1 MRGVVLAGGSG
12 SRLLPLTRTV
22 NKHLL
27 PVGGQAMIDHPVAS
41 LVAAGIDDI
50 LVVTGVE
57 HFGALVQHL
66 GSGARYGCDFTYK
79 VQDEPLGIAHALGLA
94 RDFARG
100 GPVCVVL
107 GDNLF
112 SAELGPL
119 VGAWDGRGAR
129 VHLARVPRPERF
141 GVPRFEGDEIVEIVE
156 KPETAPSPFAVT
168 GLYLYDASV
177 YDIVDGLQPS
187 GRGEYEITDVNNHYL
202 GRGALS
208 WAELPGWWTD
218 AGTHASY
225 ARAQEL
231 VR

>member
-27 PVGGQAMIDHPVAS
+27 PVGRRAMIDHPVGS
-41 LVAAGIDDI
+41 LVGAGVHEI

-66 GSGARYGCDFTYK
+66 GSGARHGCDFTYK

-94 RDFARG
+94 EDFARG

-112 SAELGPL
+112 SAGLGPL
-119 VGAWDGRGAR
+119 VGDWDGQGAR
-129 VHLARVPRPERF
+129 VHLARVHRPERF
-141 GVPRFEGDEIVEIVE
+141 GVPRFADGEIVEIVE
-156 KPETAPSPFAVT
+156 KPEVAPSPFAVT

-177 YDIVDGLQPS
+177 YEVIAGLEPS
-187 GRGEYEITDVNNHYL
+187 ARGEYEITDVNNHYL
-202 GRGALS
+202 RREALS